1 MKRTLLSISL
11 ILICLLASC
20 SMDGGNPGNTDPPGI
35 DQPETPV
42 EPQPD
47 PDTPS
52 TPDKPEEPE
61 DTPDEEQPSV
71 TVSAPSIMFRGFQK
85 PSRDAVITISIPD
98 GATVYYTTDGS
109 TPTSENGINYN
120 RREYTETF
128 GNNHIASDVVVPAGC
143 EVKAVAYK
151 NGGCSRV
158 VSIKIPNEITINAP
172 SISIRGTTSS
182 DRVVVSMS
190 CNDPEAYI
198 YYTYDGTDPTPG
210 CSRPYSYSSLAYTV
224 DGNRIVEGIAV
235 SHGTTVKAI
244 AYNSYSEQTSGITT
258 KHVE

>member
-1 MKRTLLSISL
+1 MKRVFLSISL
-11 ILICLLASC
+11 ILMCLLASC
-20 SMDGGNPGNTDPPGI
+20 SMDGGNPDGTDIPGI

-52 TPDKPEEPE
+52 IPDKPEEPN
-61 DTPDEEQPSV
+61 DTPDEEQPSA
-71 TVSAPSIMFRGFQK
+71 TVNAPSIMFRGFQK

-120 RREYTETF
+120 RREYTVTY
-128 GNNHIASDVVVPAGC
+128 GNNHISSGVVVSAGC
-143 EVKAVAYK
+143 TVKAIAYK
-151 NGGCSRV
+151 DGVYSRV
-158 VSIKIPNEITINAP
+158 VTMEMPVEITINAP

-198 YYTYDGTDPTPG
+198 YYTYDGADPTPG

-244 AYNSYSEQTSGITT
+244 AYNNYSGQTSGITT
-258 KHVE
+258 RYVE

>member
-11 ILICLLASC
+11 ILMCLLASC
-20 SMDGGNPGNTDPPGI
+20 SMDGGNPGNTDAPSI

-42 EPQPD
+42 EPL
-47 PDTPS
+47 
-52 TPDKPEEPE
+52 
-61 DTPDEEQPSV
+61 
-71 TVSAPSIMFRGFQK
+71 MFRGFQK

-109 TPTSENGINYN
+109 TPTSENSINYN

-128 GNNHIASDVVVPAGC
+128 GNNHIASGVVVPAGC

-151 NGGCSRV
+151 NGGYSRV
-158 VSIKIPNEITINAP
+158 VSMKIPTEITINAP

-198 YYTYDGTDPTPG
+198 YYTYDGTDPTLG

-224 DGNRIVEGIAV
+224 DGNRIV
-235 SHGTTVKAI
+235 
-244 AYNSYSEQTSGITT
+244 
-258 KHVE
+258 

>member
-1 MKRTLLSISL
+1 M
-11 ILICLLASC
+11 CLLASC
-20 SMDGGNPGNTDPPGI
+20 SMGGGNTDITDNPGTEQPSTPPE
-35 DQPETPV
+35 PEIPA
-42 EPQPD
+42 EPDIPEDPQPD
-47 PDTPS
+47 TDTPS
-52 TPDKPEEPE
+52 TPVTPEEP
-61 DTPDEEQPSV
+61 DTPAEEHPSV

-98 GATVYYTTDGS
+98 GAIVYYTTDGS

-128 GNNHIASDVVVPAGC
+128 GNNHITSGVVVSAGC

-151 NGGCSRV
+151 DGEYSRI
-158 VSIKIPNEITINAP
+158 VSMMIPTEITIKAP

-182 DRVVVSMS
+182 DRVVISMS

-198 YYTYDGTDPTPG
+198 YYTYDGTDPIPG
-210 CSRPYSYSSLAYTV
+210 CSRPYSYSSYTYTV
-224 DGNRIVEGIAV
+224 DGNRIVEGITV

-244 AYNSYSEQTSGITT
+244 AYNSYSDQTSGITT
-258 KHVE
+258 KYVE